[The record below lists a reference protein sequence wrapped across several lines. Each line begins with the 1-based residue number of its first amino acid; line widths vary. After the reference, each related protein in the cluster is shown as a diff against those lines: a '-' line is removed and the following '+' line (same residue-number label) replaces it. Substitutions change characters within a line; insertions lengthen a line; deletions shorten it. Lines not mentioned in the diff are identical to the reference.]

1 MSLILDS
8 TSQIVHNVTEKDED
22 EMLVTLDAQ
31 GFVGLVHYTKQ
42 VSSIIATLHSYLVH
56 VQYSLSS

>member
-1 MSLILDS
+1 MSLTLDS

-22 EMLVTLDAQ
+22 EMLVMLDAQ

-42 VSSIIATLHSYLVH
+42 VSRLIATLHHLATCTCTTM
-56 VQYSLSS
+56 

>member
-1 MSLILDS
+1 MSLTLDS

-42 VSSIIATLHSYLVH
+42 VTLHHLATCTCTIM
-56 VQYSLSS
+56 

>member
-42 VSSIIATLHSYLVH
+42 VSSIIATLHSYIT
-56 VQYSLSS
+56 